1 MSLLVGVGGGGGV
14 EGLGSARVCGN
25 GVLVCPELKPLI
37 TLNNRL
43 RLCLPRVRAKIISAN
58 ISWNEGRKE
67 GKNGGSGRKVIIS
80 LFYEGGRIQF

>member
-1 MSLLVGVGGGGGV
+1 M
-14 EGLGSARVCGN
+14 
-25 GVLVCPELKPLI
+25 CPGLKPLI

-58 ISWNEGRKE
+58 ISWKEGGKEGRKEGRKE
-67 GKNGGSGRKVIIS
+67 GKNGGSGKKVIIS

>member
-1 MSLLVGVGGGGGV
+1 MG

-25 GVLVCPELKPLI
+25 GVLVCPGLKPLI

-58 ISWNEGRKE
+58 ISWMEGRKEGRKE
-67 GKNGGSGRKVIIS
+67 GKNGGSGKKVIIS

>member
-1 MSLLVGVGGGGGV
+1 MGVGGGWWGQ
-14 EGLGSARVCGN
+14 GLGSARVYGN
-25 GVLVCPELKPLI
+25 GVLVCPGLKPLI

-58 ISWNEGRKE
+58 ISWKEGRKE
-67 GKNGGSGRKVIIS
+67 GKNGESGRKVIIS